1 MRGEVRLKLA
11 HKGKQGGSRAAALRE
26 GGEGRREGGHLR
38 QGLFAGST
46 ATSCDLYRCALSL
59 NYAGQRR

>member
-1 MRGEVRLKLA
+1 MRGQVRLKLA
-11 HKGKQGGSRAAALRE
+11 HKGKKVEAAPLASGEEGKAGGRE
-26 GGEGRREGGHLR
+26 GHLR

-46 ATSCDLYRCALSL
+46 AASCDLYRYALSL